1 MKYPYVSTAC
11 LRKAKSRDAGI
22 LNGSEGPAG
31 FSHTENKVF
40 YTENKVFYTFLGVL
54 RNQVLYAMNAIIVCT
69 VVVPRNPINR

>member
-11 LRKAKSRDAGI
+11 LRKVKSRDAGI

-40 YTENKVFYTFLGVL
+40 YAFLGVL
-54 RNQVLYAMNAIIVCT
+54 RNQVLYAMNAVIVCT
-69 VVVPRNPINR
+69 VVAPRNPINR